1 MNLCL
6 LNMIYIFLFI
16 KIVFFFVSSSF
27 EVSIPTSHK
36 VILIKKFPDKK
47 LQAGQ
52 DINKRNDKKYRG

>member
-1 MNLCL
+1 MPTEYDLHISLYKNS
-6 LNMIYIFLFI
+6 
-16 KIVFFFVSSSF
+16 FFFVSSSF